1 MGMAIKPMLWVPWAG
16 LALLVPLYLAAFF
29 AFQGHATTLIL
40 LLFFI
45 QGVLC
50 LCVNHWP
57 PFLLLCATIYVFPN
71 PTGSNVVVLLALG
84 SAGVLTKSGL
94 LASLP
99 RTAIAKSSR
108 ASLMP
113 LWLLLLGFAT
123 ALPTAISGDSG
134 ERLGDTLFQVAR
146 LAIVF
151 GALPFLCVRWISPR
165 RIRLCISFIAAGL
178 VIYYALSVFGLSGTS
193 SVSSGELDSVQGELS
208 VGARTLLLIRTCT
221 GPTLAIGC
229 CVLWGLLLTERRLA
243 YKAAMVTLWA
253 LGSGAIMYTGA
264 RGAMVAEVFV
274 CLCIAGLVSWRKRQ
288 SYILIMAVVLG
299 VCLLLAVQV
308 CLPQIWSVVAV
319 RIDNTSLSWQDYS
332 RIDRWLGAFEFFCSQ
347 PLGVGWTLAP
357 LDRIEHAHNDML
369 IMAMSFG
376 VFGLAAYIMAF
387 GREWIFLVKR
397 TLAPNDQVFEASL
410 PSLACLMAL
419 FVCGFMDM
427 MLAVGWIFDVAW
439 LMVVLARANRP
450 GEGKVP

>member
-1 MGMAIKPMLWVPWAG
+1 MLWVPWAG

-40 LLFFI
+40 LLFFV

-50 LCVNHWP
+50 LSVNHWT

-71 PTGSNVVVLLALG
+71 PTGSNVVVLMALG
-84 SAGVLTKSGL
+84 SAGVLTKSGM

-99 RTAIAKSSR
+99 RSATAKSAR
-108 ASLMP
+108 ASLTP

-123 ALPTAISGDSG
+123 ALPAAISGDSG
-134 ERLGDTLFQVAR
+134 ERLGDSLFQVAR

-151 GALPFLCVRWISPR
+151 GALPYLCVRWISPQR
-165 RIRLCISFIAAGL
+165 VRLCLFLIAAGL
-178 VIYYALSVFGLSGTS
+178 VLYNLLLVFAISGSTAA
-193 SVSSGELDSVQGELS
+193 VSGELDSVQGELS
-208 VGARTLLLIRTCT
+208 VGARTLGLIRTHT

-243 YKAAMVTLWA
+243 YKAVTLALWA
-253 LGSGAIMYTGA
+253 LGSSAIMYTGA
-264 RGAMVAEVFV
+264 RGAMAAEVFV
-274 CLCIAGLVSWRKRQ
+274 CLCVAGLVSWRKRQ
-288 SYILIMAVVLG
+288 SHILIMSVVLG

-308 CLPQIWSVVAV
+308 CLPQIWSVVTA
-319 RIDNTSLSWQDYS
+319 RLDNTSLSWQNYD

-357 LDRIEHAHNDML
+357 LDRVEHAHNDML

-376 VFGLAAYIMAF
+376 VFGLAAYIVAF
-387 GREWIFLVKR
+387 AKEGIFLIKR
-397 TLAPNDQVFEASL
+397 TLAPNNLVFEATL
-410 PSLACLMAL
+410 PSLACLTAL

-439 LMVVLARANRP
+439 LLVVLARANRP
-450 GEGKVP
+450 DESKVL